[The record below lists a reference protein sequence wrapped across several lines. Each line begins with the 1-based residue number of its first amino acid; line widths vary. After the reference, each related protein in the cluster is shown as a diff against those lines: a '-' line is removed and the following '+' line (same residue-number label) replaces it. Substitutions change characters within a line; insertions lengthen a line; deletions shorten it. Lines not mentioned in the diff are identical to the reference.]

1 MVAGAVLRGLQPHHR
16 HLLHHLHQALQDPG
30 EKEVETGLKHTGEE
44 SHRKKSNGRRLVAAG
59 WGMELNAAL
68 ILRQD
73 DLRKG

>member
-44 SHRKKSNGRRLVAAG
+44 SHRKKSNGRRCWLGDGIECRTHFASG
-59 WGMELNAAL
+59 
-68 ILRQD
+68 
-73 DLRKG
+73 